1 MNQTILI
8 VEDDHSM
15 RTGLLDNLQYEGY
28 QTLCADNGKDGL
40 NMAIED
46 DPDLLLLDVMLPKMD
61 GITVCRRLRES
72 GCTLPV
78 IMLTARSEEIDKV
91 VGLEIGADDYMSKPF
106 SIRELL
112 ARIRSQLRR
121 AKMSSDVSQRCMV
134 GDAVINFS
142 TLTLES
148 GGQRFELG
156 QSESDILRLLVE
168 HRGRVITRDEF
179 IITIGAG
186 NRFSNT
192 RALDNCIV
200 RLRRILESNPA
211 QPAHLVTV
219 HGLGYKLVD

>member
-8 VEDDHSM
+8 IEDDPAM
-15 RTGLLDNLQYEGY
+15 RTGLLDNLQFEGY
-28 QTLCADNGKDGL
+28 QTICADNGKDGL
-40 NMAIED
+40 NMVLED
-46 DPDLLLLDVMLPKMD
+46 APNLLLLDVMLPQMD

-91 VGLEIGADDYMSKPF
+91 VGLEIGADDYISKPF

-121 AKMSSDVSQRCMV
+121 AEMNSDFNQRCMI
-134 GDAVINFS
+134 GNAIINFS
-142 TLTLES
+142 TLTVES

-156 QSESDILRLLVE
+156 QSESDILRLLVDR
-168 HRGRVITRDEF
+168 RGRVITRDEF
-179 IITIGAG
+179 ITTIGAG

-192 RALDNCIV
+192 RALDNCVV

-211 QPAHLVTV
+211 KPTHLVTV

>member
-8 VEDDHSM
+8 VEDDPSM
-15 RTGLLDNLQYEGY
+15 RTGLLDNLQFEGY

-40 NMAIED
+40 TMAFED
-46 DPDLLLLDVMLPKMD
+46 DPDLLLLDIMLPQMD

-78 IMLTARSEEIDKV
+78 IMLTARTEEIDKV
-91 VGLEIGADDYMSKPF
+91 VGLEIGADDYISKPF

-121 AKMSSDVSQRCMV
+121 TEMNSDFNHRCLI
-134 GDAVINFS
+134 GNAVINFT

-148 GGQRFELG
+148 GGRRYDLG
-156 QSESDILRLLVE
+156 QSEADILRLLVE
-168 HRGRVITRDEF
+168 RRGRVISRDEF
-179 IITIGAG
+179 ITGIGEG

-192 RALDNCIV
+192 RALDNCMV
-200 RLRRILESNPA
+200 RLRRLLERNPA

-219 HGLGYKLVD
+219 HGTGYKLVD